1 MNDGLEDMGQAL
13 DLLPEVLH
21 VCRLVSDEVPQVERQ
36 HRVQDGEHVV
46 RPQAAR
52 VVGGDHRADPHH
64 LLHTD
69 VVWLPRVAEILAEIR
84 FIFVVTGIFYFT
96 E

>member
-21 VCRLVSDEVPQVERQ
+21 VRRLVSDEVPEVERQ

-46 RPQAAR
+46 RPEAAG
-52 VVGGDHRADPHH
+52 VIGGDHRADTHH

-69 VVWLPRVAEILAEIR
+69 VVWLPRVAEI
-84 FIFVVTGIFYFT
+84 
-96 E
+96 

>member
-13 DLLPEVLH
+13 DLLPEILH
-21 VCRLVSDEVPQVERQ
+21 VCRLVSDQVPEVERQ
-36 HRVQDGEHVV
+36 HRVQDREHMMSSE
-46 RPQAAR
+46 AAR

-69 VVWLPRVAEILAEIR
+69 VVCLTRVAEI
-84 FIFVVTGIFYFT
+84 
-96 E
+96 